1 MLGSIRNKTKGVVAY
16 FIVGLITIP
25 FALFGINEYFTGASN
40 VVVATINDNDISKE
54 EFLVEFN
61 PEKRRL
67 QRQLSEKYDANFD
80 LKLKQFIIN
89 RMIDSQLLDQLADE
103 LGHVTTAAELKFTI
117 QADDAFKENS
127 KFSME
132 KYKQLLRLNGYNVAK
147 YESTKLQDLTQ
158 NQIKYN
164 LLDSA
169 FVIPSQL
176 DKLQKL
182 NDQQRKFSHVV
193 LNADNYIEEVKVD
206 AKSIKDY
213 YDNQKESFFAPEQ
226 VKVEFVELSLAEIA
240 KKIEVSED
248 ELFNFYEEGSESFTT
263 EEERKAQ
270 HILIEDKAEAQKVVD
285 LLAKGVEFNKL
296 AQEYSVDT
304 GSKDNGGDLGF
315 FTRGVMVPG
324 FEQEVFAMSAGQT
337 SGLVKSE
344 FGYHIIKLNEI
355 KPGILRSFADVRSE
369 LSNTYKQT
377 KAQKSLYDSTEQL
390 ANLAYESNLEEVVDQ
405 MDLKL
410 NTTEFFARNN
420 ADYEKGFVNA
430 AFSDVVLNKNENSEV
445 LELAE
450 HRYVV
455 VRLKE
460 KLAQRQKAFSEVEG
474 EINTHLTK
482 VLAKTFVD
490 NIAQQIVKSLKSGDK
505 DTAKELMDKNQLKF
519 SDAIWVDRVSNDVDK
534 DIVSMVFKLPK
545 PSANS
550 STYSS
555 QTLSKSSV
563 VVIDLNSVKTDVSSK
578 SKSSLKSSLL
588 EFEANEIFSSILKN
602 LRSNAE
608 IKIFTQNL

>member
-410 NTTEFFARNN
+410 NTTEFLARNH

-460 KLAQRQKAFSEVEG
+460 KLAQRQKVFSEVKG
-474 EINTHLTK
+474 EINTHLTT
-482 VLAKTFVD
+482 VLAKTFID

-519 SDAIWVDRVSNDVDK
+519 SDVIWVDRVSNDVDK

>member
-1 MLGSIRNKTKGVVAY
+1 
-16 FIVGLITIP
+16 
-25 FALFGINEYFTGASN
+25 
-40 VVVATINDNDISKE
+40 
-54 EFLVEFN
+54 
-61 PEKRRL
+61 
-67 QRQLSEKYDANFD
+67 
-80 LKLKQFIIN
+80 
-89 RMIDSQLLDQLADE
+89 
-103 LGHVTTAAELKFTI
+103 
-117 QADDAFKENS
+117 
-127 KFSME
+127 
-132 KYKQLLRLNGYNVAK
+132 
-147 YESTKLQDLTQ
+147 
-158 NQIKYN
+158 
-164 LLDSA
+164 
-169 FVIPSQL
+169 
-176 DKLQKL
+176 
-182 NDQQRKFSHVV
+182 
-193 LNADNYIEEVKVD
+193 
-206 AKSIKDY
+206 
-213 YDNQKESFFAPEQ
+213 
-226 VKVEFVELSLAEIA
+226 
-240 KKIEVSED
+240 
-248 ELFNFYEEGSESFTT
+248 
-263 EEERKAQ
+263 
-270 HILIEDKAEAQKVVD
+270 
-285 LLAKGVEFNKL
+285 
-296 AQEYSVDT
+296 
-304 GSKDNGGDLGF
+304 
-315 FTRGVMVPG
+315 
-324 FEQEVFAMSAGQT
+324 
-337 SGLVKSE
+337 
-344 FGYHIIKLNEI
+344 
-355 KPGILRSFADVRSE
+355 
-369 LSNTYKQT
+369 NTYKQT

-460 KLAQRQKAFSEVEG
+460 KLAQRQKVFSEVKG
-474 EINTHLTK
+474 EINTHLTT
-482 VLAKTFVD
+482 VLAKTFID

-519 SDAIWVDRVSNDVDK
+519 SDVIWVDRVSNDVDK

>member
-54 EFLVEFN
+54 EFLAEFN
-61 PEKRRL
+61 PQKRRL
-67 QRQLSEKYDANFD
+67 QQQLSEKYDANFD
-80 LKLKQFIIN
+80 SILKQSIIN
-89 RMIDSQLLDQLADE
+89 QMIDSRLLDQLADE
-103 LGHVTTAAELKFTI
+103 LGHVTTAAELKFII
-117 QADDAFKENS
+117 QADDAFKENGN
-127 KFSME
+127 FSME

-147 YESTKLQDLTQ
+147 YESTKSQGLTQ
-158 NQIKYN
+158 DQIKYN

-169 FVIPSQL
+169 FVTPSQL

-193 LNADNYIEEVKVD
+193 LNADNYIEKVKVD
-206 AKSIKDY
+206 TKSIKDY

-240 KKIEVSED
+240 KKIEASED
-248 ELFNFYEEGSESFTT
+248 ELFNFYEEESERFTT

-270 HILIEDKAEAQKVVD
+270 HILIEDEAEAQKVVD
-285 LLAKGVEFNKL
+285 LLAKGIEFNKL

-315 FTRGVMVPG
+315 FTRGVMVPE
-324 FEQEVFAMSAGQT
+324 FEQKVFAMSAGQT

-355 KPGILRSFADVRSE
+355 KPGILRSFADARFE

-390 ANLAYESNLEEVVDQ
+390 ANLAYESSLEEVVDQ

-410 NTTEFFARNN
+410 NTTEFFARSNT
-420 ADYEKGFVNA
+420 DYEKGFVNA

-450 HRYVV
+450 NRYVV

-490 NIAQQIVKSLKSGDK
+490 NIAQQIVKSLRSGDK
-505 DTAKELMDKNQLKF
+505 DAAKELMDKNQLKF
-519 SDAIWVDRVSNDVDK
+519 SDAIWVDRGSNDVDK
-534 DIVSMVFKLPK
+534 DIVSRVFTLPK

-563 VVIDLNSVKTDVSSK
+563 VVINLNSVKTDVSSK

-588 EFEANEIFSSILKN
+588 EFEANEIFSSILKT
-602 LRSNAE
+602 LHSSAE

>member
-54 EFLVEFN
+54 EFLAEFN
-61 PEKRRL
+61 PQKRRL
-67 QRQLSEKYDANFD
+67 QQQLSEKYDANFD
-80 LKLKQFIIN
+80 SILKQSIIN
-89 RMIDSQLLDQLADE
+89 QMIDSRLLDQLADE
-103 LGHVTTAAELKFTI
+103 LGHVTTAAELKFII
-117 QADDAFKENS
+117 QADDAFKENGN
-127 KFSME
+127 FSME

-147 YESTKLQDLTQ
+147 YESTKSQGLTQ
-158 NQIKYN
+158 DQIKYN

-169 FVIPSQL
+169 FVTPSQL

-193 LNADNYIEEVKVD
+193 LNADNYIEKVKVD

-240 KKIEVSED
+240 KKIEASED
-248 ELFNFYEEGSESFTT
+248 ELFNFYEEESERFTT

-270 HILIEDKAEAQKVVD
+270 HILIEDEAEAQKVVD
-285 LLAKGVEFNKL
+285 LLAKGIEFNKL

-315 FTRGVMVPG
+315 FTRGVMVPE
-324 FEQEVFAMSAGQT
+324 FEQKVFAMSAGQT

-355 KPGILRSFADVRSE
+355 KPGILRSFADARSE

-390 ANLAYESNLEEVVDQ
+390 ANLAYESSLEEVVDQ

-410 NTTEFFARNN
+410 NTTEFFARSNT
-420 ADYEKGFVNA
+420 DYEKGFVNA

-450 HRYVV
+450 NRYVV

-490 NIAQQIVKSLKSGDK
+490 NIAQQIVKSLRSGDK
-505 DTAKELMDKNQLKF
+505 DAAKELMDKNQLKF
-519 SDAIWVDRVSNDVDK
+519 SDAIWVDRGSNDVDK
-534 DIVSMVFKLPK
+534 DIVSRVFTLPK

-563 VVIDLNSVKTDVSSK
+563 VVINLNSVKTDVSSK

-588 EFEANEIFSSILKN
+588 EFEANEIFSSILKT
-602 LRSNAE
+602 LHSSAE

>member
-460 KLAQRQKAFSEVEG
+460 KLAQRQKVFSEVKG
-474 EINTHLTK
+474 EINTHLTT
-482 VLAKTFVD
+482 VLAKTFID

-519 SDAIWVDRVSNDVDK
+519 SDVIWVDRVSNDVDK

>member
-460 KLAQRQKAFSEVEG
+460 KLAQRQKVFSEVKG
-474 EINTHLTK
+474 EINTHLTT
-482 VLAKTFVD
+482 VLAKTFID